1 MVIRLGRYGKFLA
14 CSGFPEC
21 TSTRR
26 LVEDTGGICPKC
38 GGRIVVKKSKSGRSF
53 YGCENYPTCDFMT
66 WDKPIEEKC
75 PRCGSTLFKKTGRFA
90 KIHCLKEGCGYE
102 KGVSKE

>member
-1 MVIRLGRYGKFLA
+1 M
-14 CSGFPEC
+14 
-21 TSTRR
+21 
-26 LVEDTGGICPKC
+26 EDTGGICPKC
-38 GGRIVVKKSKSGRSF
+38 GGRVVVKKSKSGRSF
-53 YGCENYPTCDFMT
+53 YGCENYPSCDFMT

-90 KIHCLKEGCGYE
+90 KIHCLKDGCGYE